1 MKSALMAAVALVSL
15 FTASPALARDGAAAR
30 ERTSPKSERENARP
44 AEKAANATRV
54 HEGRACC
61 IVSGGKV
68 IDHLRG

>member
-1 MKSALMAAVALVSL
+1 MKATLIAAIALVSL

-30 ERTSPKSERENARP
+30 ERFARTSERENAVP
-44 AEKAANATRV
+44 AKKAAPATRI